1 MGEISKVIDKQVPPQ
16 VEKVINDQ
24 IISTD
29 GFASLGIEN
38 LALDFQIPVDPRI
51 TDTNIELFMNATIF
65 DATKG
70 YKVPNTPI
78 TALDIDLSQHNQMMV
93 DASTYSVDSL
103 LSVLQE
109 QNWFSFLFTPDTFGG
124 IAKGYLSTTYLD
136 GILPGLITK
145 YGKDTP
151 VSVNFISQLAPNSF
165 FNVDE
170 VGAKMHARIE
180 FIINNEIA
188 VALQVNDADA
198 LVSPS
203 LNDFILKI
211 QVIKF
216 ALKVITVTETKIG
229 TIDGDE
235 IKVFLNVLFR
245 LGIPVAN
252 SFLNGGFRLPNEY
265 FGFMVVKA
273 AEFQAKSGYV
283 QIGFVPEFF

>member
-1 MGEISKVIDKQVPPQ
+1 
-16 VEKVINDQ
+16 
-24 IISTD
+24 
-29 GFASLGIEN
+29 
-38 LALDFQIPVDPRI
+38 
-51 TDTNIELFMNATIF
+51 MNATIF

-188 VALQVNDADA
+188 VAL
-198 LVSPS
+198 
-203 LNDFILKI
+203 
-211 QVIKF
+211 
-216 ALKVITVTETKIG
+216 
-229 TIDGDE
+229 
-235 IKVFLNVLFR
+235 
-245 LGIPVAN
+245 
-252 SFLNGGFRLPNEY
+252 
-265 FGFMVVKA
+265 
-273 AEFQAKSGYV
+273 
-283 QIGFVPEFF
+283 